1 MYFKISKC
9 RSCGNRDLINIVN
22 LGKQPLAN
30 SLLKFTENKKKQK

>member
-1 MYFKISKC
+1 MYFKINKC

-30 SLLKFTENKKKQK
+30 SLLKIYDKLKKK